1 MAGITRRTGLKFS
14 AVLAGMTAIPTYAM
28 AQSEPKSEA
37 TPKPRT
43 PAKPGDLTLWYK
55 ASASEWT
62 EALPLGNGRLGAM
75 VFGGVA
81 RERLQLNEDT
91 LYAGAPYQPANPEAL
106 TALPQVRKLIFD
118 GQYLEAQALIQA
130 KMMANPIRQVSY
142 QTIGEL
148 ILTFGPSSN
157 ASAYRR
163 ALDLTRAVSTV
174 TYRQNGVT
182 YTRETFI
189 SPVDQVL
196 VVRLTADKP
205 GSISFQLGFET
216 PMAAAVAVEGKQDI
230 VLTGRNSPHN
240 GQDGALGYENR
251 VRVVA
256 KGGQQ
261 TTGVDELIVSEADEV
276 IIYSAAAT
284 NYKTY
289 RDVSGDPTVITKAQ
303 IAAASAKAY
312 DALLSAHVAEHQ
324 RLFNRVSVD
333 FGRTE
338 FADQPTNERIAKS
351 QIQDDPA
358 LAALYFQYGR
368 YLLIGCSRP
377 GTQPA
382 NLQGLWNEKTS
393 APWGGKYT
401 ININTEMNYW
411 PAEPTALPEL
421 VDPLINM
428 VKDISVTGAETAKIM
443 YGARGWVT
451 HHNTDL
457 WRATA
462 PIDAAFYGT
471 WPTGGAWLC
480 LHLWDRYDYGRDK
493 AYLKEIYPILKGAS
507 LFFVDTLVKDPASGY
522 MVTAPSISPENR
534 HKFGTSICAGPTMDM
549 QIIRDLFDN
558 TIRAAEIL
566 KTDAVLRKEIKTLR
580 GQLVP
585 NQIGKVGQLQEW
597 KDDWD
602 MDAHDMHHRHVSHL
616 YGLYP
621 STQITPR
628 GTPELAAAAKKSLDL
643 RGDMSTG
650 WAIGWRINLWAR
662 LGEGER
668 THSILKL
675 LLGPERTY
683 PNMFDAHPPFQI
695 DGNFGGTSGMVEM
708 LMQSY
713 NNEIILL
720 PALPSA
726 WPTGSVNGLQA
737 RAGYGVDLSWK
748 DGKPERVTLTSRLGE
763 PTRLVFG
770 EQVIDVK
777 LRAGQSAS
785 YTFDGMKLVAA

>member
-1 MAGITRRTGLKFS
+1 MTFSRRETLKLSAGLSLAALVPQVAAAQTRP
-14 AVLAGMTAIPTYAM
+14 TA
-28 AQSEPKSEA
+28 SN
-37 TPKPRT
+37 
-43 PAKPGDLTLWYK
+43 DLTLWYREP
-55 ASASEWT
+55 ANEWT

-75 VFGGVA
+75 VFGGIA

-91 LYAGAPYQPANPEAL
+91 LYAGAPYQPANPDGPA
-106 TALPQVRKLIFD
+106 ALPEIRKLIFE
-118 GQYLEAQALIQA
+118 GKYLEAQALIQA
-130 KMMANPIRQVSY
+130 KFMGNPMRQVSY
-142 QTIGEL
+142 QTIGEMT
-148 ILTFGPSSN
+148 LTFGPSSN

-163 ALDLTRAVSTV
+163 ELDLTKALSTV
-174 TYRQNGVT
+174 TYRQDGVT

-196 VVRLTADKP
+196 VMRLSADKP
-205 GSISFQLGFET
+205 GKVSFQLGFET
-216 PMAAAVAVEGKQDI
+216 PQLGAVTIESPQEI
-230 VLTGRNSPHN
+230 VLSGRNGGHN
-240 GQDGALGYENR
+240 GKDGALRFESR

-256 KGGQQ
+256 SGGQQ
-261 TTGVDELIVSEADEV
+261 STGTDELVVSGADSALV
-276 IIYSAAAT
+276 FMAAAT
-284 NYKTY
+284 NYKSF
-289 RDVSGDPTVITKAQ
+289 RDVSGDATAITKDQ
-303 IAAASAKAY
+303 ITRAASRSFG
-312 DALLSAHVAEHQ
+312 ALYSAHLDAHKAV
-324 RLFNRVSVD
+324 FDRVSVD

-338 FADQPTNERIAKS
+338 VADLPTNERIAKS
-351 QIQDDPA
+351 LTLNDPA

-368 YLLIGCSRP
+368 YLLIACSRP

-382 NLQGLWNEKTS
+382 NLQGLWNEKLN

-421 VDPLINM
+421 TEPLIRM
-428 VKDISVTGAETAKIM
+428 VREISITGAETAKIM
-443 YGARGWVT
+443 YGARGWVA

-480 LHLWDRYDYGRDK
+480 LHLWDRYDYGRDP
-493 AYLKEIYPILKGAS
+493 AYLREIYPILKGAS
-507 LFFVDTLVKDPASGY
+507 QFFLDTLVKDPASGY
-522 MVTAPSISPENR
+522 MVTAPSISPENQ

-549 QIIRDLFDN
+549 QIIRDLFAN
-558 TIRAAEIL
+558 TARAAEIL
-566 KTDAVLRKEIKTLR
+566 KTDKSFRAEVLAMRNK
-580 GQLVP
+580 LVP
-585 NQIGKVGQLQEW
+585 NQIGKAGQLQEW

-602 MDAHDMHHRHVSHL
+602 MEAADMHHRHVSHL
-616 YGLYP
+616 YGLFP
-621 STQITPR
+621 SHQITTR
-628 GTPELAAAAKKSLDL
+628 KTPELAAAAKKSLEL

-695 DGNFGGTSGMVEM
+695 DGNFGGTSGMTEM

-713 NNEIILL
+713 DDEIILL
-720 PALPSA
+720 PALPTA
-726 WPTGSVNGLQA
+726 WPKGRVTGLKA
-737 RAGYGVDLSWK
+737 RGGFTVDLHWA
-748 DGKPERVTLTSRLGE
+748 DMTLERVTIRSA
-763 PTRLVFG
+763 FG
-770 EQVIDVK
+770 EKATLVLGAHRLPLTLK
-777 LRAGQSAS
+777 KGRSAS
-785 YTFDGMKLVAA
+785 FGLRDGDLLRL